1 MAGPGVM
8 ELSPSGG
15 ARFVLERPSPPARTC
30 LDVDSSVS
38 QQRLWGEGGGQRWEG
53 Q

>member
-1 MAGPGVM
+1 MGPGVL
-8 ELSPSGG
+8 ELSLSGRPG
-15 ARFVLERPSPPARTC
+15 FMLERPSPPARTC
-30 LDVDSSVS
+30 LDVDSSVC